1 MAARGPGGFAPL
13 RHATFRRLW
22 VAQFTSNVGG
32 WMQTV
37 GAQWLMLSLSGSAA
51 YLAFIQ
57 SAASLPVLLFAI
69 PAGAMADL
77 VDRRRLLLVSTAF
90 MIAASVVLAVLTIAD
105 LVTPWV
111 LLALLFAVGTGQAW
125 TSPAWQS
132 LQPEL
137 VPQEERPQAIALG
150 SVNQNL
156 ARAVGPAIG
165 GVVVALTDP
174 SVTFLV
180 NAGSFVAVV
189 FAVWRW
195 RSAPRAGAGAVASTL
210 PREHVVAAMRASGR
224 YVRNSP
230 ALRTVLLR
238 AAAFMVC
245 ASALWALLPAIAEGP
260 LGLGSGG
267 YGLLLGCVGVGAVGG
282 AVALPRLRARM
293 SPDRLLAVGS
303 LLVAGAAF
311 VLAEVHVIGLAAV
324 ALVVAGSG
332 WILALATL
340 NSSYQALLP
349 AWIKARGLSYYLI
362 VFQGGTAIG
371 SAIMGVLAGALG
383 VTEVLAGAAV
393 ALALTPLLSL
403 VGRIRRFAPE
413 ELLPAGGDPAPHLL
427 EAAGT
432 EAGPVQVRI
441 VRHAAPGREQAL
453 VDAVAGLEKL
463 RRRTGAI
470 AWTLWRDTAD
480 PAHVVEEFLVASWED
495 HERQH
500 ERITVRDRSRLDAVL
515 ACTDRA
521 PFAEHYLQATPD
533 RRVRDIPDG
542 GRA

>member
-13 RHATFRRLW
+13 RHPTFRRLW
-22 VAQFTSNVGG
+22 VAQFISNVGG

-77 VDRRRLLLVSTAF
+77 IDRRRLLLASTAF
-90 MIAASVVLAVLTIAD
+90 MIVASVVLALLTIAD
-105 LVTPWV
+105 VVTPWL

-137 VPQEERPQAIALG
+137 VDAEERPQAIALG

-174 SVTFLV
+174 SATFLV
-180 NAGSFVAVV
+180 NAASFAAVV

-195 RSAPRAGAGAVASTL
+195 RSAPRSGVGESSL

-230 ALRTVLLR
+230 ALRTVLVR
-238 AAAFMVC
+238 AAAFMGC
-245 ASALWALLPAIAEGP
+245 ASALWALLPAIASGP
-260 LGLGSGG
+260 LDLGSGG

-282 AVALPRLRARM
+282 ALVLPRLRSRFA
-293 SPDRLLAVGS
+293 PDPTLAVGS
-303 LLVAGAAF
+303 LLVAASAF
-311 VLAEVHVIGLAAV
+311 VLAEVHVVAVAAV
-324 ALVVAGSG
+324 ALVVAGCG
-332 WILALATL
+332 WIVSLATL

-349 AWIKARGLSYYLI
+349 GWIKARGLSYYLI

-371 SAIMGVLAGALG
+371 SAIMGVLAGWLG

-393 ALALTPLLSL
+393 ALALTPSLSAWRTIM
-403 VGRIRRFAPE
+403 RIAPD
-413 ELLPAGGDPAPHLL
+413 ELLPAGGDPAPHVLNDAD
-427 EAAGT
+427 AA
-432 EAGPVQVRI
+432 AGPVQVRI
-441 VRHAAPGREQAL
+441 ERHASPGREAELVAAVTAL
-453 VDAVAGLEKL
+453 ERM

-470 AWTLWRDTAD
+470 AWSLWRDAED
-480 PAHVVEEFLVASWED
+480 PARVVEEFLVASWTD

-500 ERITVRDRSRLDAVL
+500 ERTTVRDRARLEAVL
-515 ACTDRA
+515 ACTDREPA
-521 PFAEHYLQATPD
+521 VEHWLLATS
-533 RRVRDIPDG
+533 
-542 GRA
+542 

>member
-1 MAARGPGGFAPL
+1 MAGAGGGGGGFSPL
-13 RHATFRRLW
+13 RHAPFRRLW
-22 VAQFTSNVGG
+22 IAQFTSNVGG

-69 PAGAMADL
+69 PAGALADL
-77 VDRRRLLLVSTAF
+77 VDRRTLLLISTTF
-90 MIAASVVLAVLTIAD
+90 MIFASALLAVLTLAD
-105 LVTPWV
+105 LVTPWI

-137 VPQEERPQAIALG
+137 VPAEERPQAIALG

-165 GVVVALTDP
+165 GVVVALTQP

-180 NAGSFVAVV
+180 NAASFAAVV

-195 RSAPRAGAGAVASTL
+195 RSVPRVGVAVASSL

-230 ALRTVLLR
+230 ALRIVLGR

-245 ASALWALLPAIAEGP
+245 ASALWALLPAIASGP

-282 AVALPRLRARM
+282 ALVLPRLRARLA
-293 SPDRLLAVGS
+293 PDPTLAVGS
-303 LLVAGAAF
+303 VLVAAASL
-311 VLAEVHVIGLAAV
+311 VLAEVHVVALAAV
-324 ALVVAGSG
+324 ALVVAGCG
-332 WILALATL
+332 WIVALATL

-349 AWIKARGLSYYLI
+349 GWIKARGLSYYLI

-371 SAIMGVLAGALG
+371 SAAMGLLAGAFG
-383 VTEVLAGAAV
+383 VESVLAGAAL
-393 ALALTPLLSL
+393 ALALTPLLSFY
-403 VGRIRRFAPE
+403 RTIRRFSPDD
-413 ELLPAGGDPAPHLL
+413 LLPAGGEPAPHILT
-427 EAAGT
+427 AADA
-432 EAGPVQVRI
+432 EDGPIQVRI
-441 VRHAAPGREQAL
+441 ERHAAPGREAEL
-453 VDAVAGLEKL
+453 VAAIASLEKL
-463 RRRTGAI
+463 RRRTGAT

-480 PAHVVEEFLVASWED
+480 PARIIEDFLVASWTD

-500 ERITVRDRSRLDAVL
+500 DRLTVRDRARLEEVL
-515 ACTDRA
+515 QLTDR
-521 PFAEHYLQATPD
+521 PPTVEHYLQAVVSGEFRMAD
-533 RRVRDIPDG
+533 R
-542 GRA
+542 

>member
-1 MAARGPGGFAPL
+1 MPGGFAPL

-22 VAQFTSNVGG
+22 LAQFTSNVGG

-69 PAGAMADL
+69 PAGALADL
-77 VDRRRLLLVSTAF
+77 VDRRRLILWSTAG
-90 MIAASVVLAVLTIAD
+90 MIGASVVLAVLTIAD

-137 VPQEERPQAIALG
+137 VGEDERPQAIALG

-165 GVVVALTDP
+165 GAVVALTEP

-180 NAGSFVAVV
+180 NAASFVAVV
-189 FAVWRW
+189 LAVWRW
-195 RSAPRAGAGAVASTL
+195 RMAAPAASASPPGPAL

-230 ALRTVLLR
+230 ALRTVLAR
-238 AAAFMVC
+238 AAAFMLC

-282 AVALPRLRARM
+282 AFLLPRLRARLA
-293 SPDRLLAVGS
+293 PDGLLAVGS
-303 LLVAGAAF
+303 LLVAVPAF
-311 VLAEVHVIGLAAV
+311 VIAQVHVVGVAAP
-324 ALVVAGSG
+324 ALVVAGTG
-332 WILALATL
+332 WILSLATM
-340 NSSYQALLP
+340 SSTYQALLP
-349 AWIKARGLSYYLI
+349 RWVKARGLAFYLI

-371 SAIMGVLAGALG
+371 SAVMGVLAGSVG
-383 VTEVLAGAAV
+383 VTGTLAGAAV
-393 ALALTPLLSL
+393 VLALTPLLSL
-403 VGRIRRFAPE
+403 VRTIPAIAPS
-413 ELLPAGGDPAPHLL
+413 ELLPAGGEPAPHVLT
-427 EAAGT
+427 AAADG
-432 EAGPVQVRI
+432 AVGPVQVRI
-441 VRHAAPGREQAL
+441 VRHARPGSEQAL
-453 VDAVAGLEKL
+453 ADAVAHLEKL

-470 AWTLWRDTAD
+470 AWSVWRDTAD
-480 PAHVVEEFLVASWED
+480 PARVVEEFLVASWDD
-495 HERQH
+495 HQRQH
-500 ERITVRDRSRLDAVL
+500 DRITVRDRARLDAVL
-515 ACTDRA
+515 ERTDRE
-521 PFAEHYLQATPD
+521 PVVEHLLQA
-533 RRVRDIPDG
+533 V
-542 GRA
+542 

>member
-77 VDRRRLLLVSTAF
+77 VDRRRLLLVSTTF
-90 MIAASVVLAVLTIAD
+90 MIAASAVLAVLTIAD
-105 LVTPWV
+105 LVTPCV
-111 LLALLFAVGTGQAW
+111 LLALLFAVGAGQAW

-195 RSAPRAGAGAVASTL
+195 RSAPRAGAVASTL

-230 ALRTVLLR
+230 ALRTVLGR

-245 ASALWALLPAIAEGP
+245 ASALWALLPAVAEGP

-282 AVALPRLRARM
+282 AVALPRLRERM
-293 SPDRLLAVGS
+293 SPDGLLAVGS
-303 LLVAGAAF
+303 VLVAGAAL

-403 VGRIRRFAPE
+403 LGRIRQFPVE

-427 EAAGT
+427 ADADA

-441 VRHAAPGREQAL
+441 VRHAEPGREQAL

-480 PAHVVEEFLVASWED
+480 PARVVEEFLVASWDD

-521 PFAEHYLQATPD
+521 PVAEHFLQATPD

-542 GRA
+542 GQG